1 MMVIMRNKIIEYVK
15 NQINVNLEKYRSDFT
30 KQFERNDE
38 IIIER
43 KEMDRKDFRNLELLA
58 SSKNSKIRTENVGV
72 WGVMVAMI

>member
-1 MMVIMRNKIIEYVK
+1 MRNKIIEYVK

>member
-1 MMVIMRNKIIEYVK
+1 MRNKIIEYVK
-15 NQINVNLEKYRSDFT
+15 NQINVNLENYRNDFT

-38 IIIER
+38 IIIEW
-43 KEMDRKDFRNLELLA
+43 KEMNRKDFRDLELLA

>member
-1 MMVIMRNKIIEYVK
+1 MRNKIIEYVK
-15 NQINVNLEKYRSDFT
+15 NQINVNLENYRSDFT

-38 IIIER
+38 IIIEW

-58 SSKNSKIRTENVGV
+58 SSKNSKIRTEIVGV

>member
-1 MMVIMRNKIIEYVK
+1 MRNKIIEYVK
-15 NQINVNLEKYRSDFT
+15 NQINVNLENYRSDFT

-38 IIIER
+38 IIIEW